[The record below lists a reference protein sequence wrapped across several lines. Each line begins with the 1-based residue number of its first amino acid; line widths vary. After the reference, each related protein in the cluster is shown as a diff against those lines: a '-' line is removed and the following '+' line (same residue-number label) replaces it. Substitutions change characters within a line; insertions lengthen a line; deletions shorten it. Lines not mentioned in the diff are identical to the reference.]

1 MTNSSYEMG
10 LVRTAKAAVVR
21 KGIQHVFANRLRNA
35 GRAVQKIVIAS
46 PWITRQSDNVRNPL
60 LRIISVIRRGNIPT
74 YVFTRPPEGS
84 SELDALNMLSEC
96 ASVEIVYNPNLHAK
110 LYVCVAPYPFG
121 FAILGSANLTSRSDD
136 LYEIGLLVLA
146 EGGGEQIVKQLA
158 SFGLDYLR
166 TRPDST
172 LVKRFSRRC

>member
-1 MTNSSYEMG
+1 MISSSYEMG

-21 KGIQHVFANRLRNA
+21 KGIQHVFANRLRSA
-35 GRAVQKIVIAS
+35 GDAVQKIVIAS
-46 PWITRQSDNVRNPL
+46 PWITGQNDYKRNPL
-60 LRIISVIRRGNIPT
+60 LRIISVIRSGNIPT

-96 ASVEIVYNPNLHAK
+96 TSVEIVYNPNLHAK
-110 LYVCVAPYPFG
+110 LYVCVAPYPYG
-121 FAILGSANLTSRSDD
+121 FAILGSANFTSRSED

-166 TRPDST
+166 TRPDSSV
-172 LVKRFSRRC
+172 VKRFSRR